1 MRTGDVQIGR
11 VIRVGR
17 GWADVTIEH
26 KVRRVNTRPD
36 LLVKV
41 GSCLTISN
49 EMGISIQP
57 SGTDSS
63 PRVFH

>member
-1 MRTGDVQIGR
+1 MTTSNIRIGR

-41 GSCLTISN
+41 GSYLKIIN
-49 EMGISIQP
+49 ELGISILP
-57 SGTDSS
+57 TSEKHSTN
-63 PRVFH
+63 VFQ

>member
-1 MRTGDVQIGR
+1 MRTGTVQIGR

-49 EMGISIQP
+49 EIGISILP
-57 SGTDSS
+57 SGAGSS